1 MKSSAEN
8 EITGKL
14 HVVKGG
20 IKKKVG
26 RLVNDPGLE
35 AQGIGE
41 QITGKIQEKIGHV
54 GRAIKKS

>member
-26 RLVNDPGLE
+26 QLMNDPGLE
-35 AQGIGE
+35 GEGIGE
-41 QITGKIQEKIGHV
+41 QIAGKVQQKIGQV
-54 GRAIKKS
+54 QKVVKKP